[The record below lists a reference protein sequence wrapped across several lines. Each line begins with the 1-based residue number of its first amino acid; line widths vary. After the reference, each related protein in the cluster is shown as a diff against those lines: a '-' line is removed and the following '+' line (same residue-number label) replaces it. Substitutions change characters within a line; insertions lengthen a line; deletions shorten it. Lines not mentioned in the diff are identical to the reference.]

1 MSPAGS
7 SLIQLACFDLVAY
20 ITCLEPIYKPRALPR
35 RRGRQSFGP
44 FPPLFLRV
52 LSTPRDRPTNIRARE
67 PSSRLSV
74 RGFVRFFLFSFFSLI
89 IQRAPRLARVAFLR
103 AVARAPSRNPC
114 AFSFGNVASSHT
126 HTLSLSLSEP
136 RHTPSNSPVER
147 PLRDHLPYTSHGVQ
161 CRLCPIWVACLSC
174 KV

>member
-1 MSPAGS
+1 M
-7 SLIQLACFDLVAY
+7 
-20 ITCLEPIYKPRALPR
+20 PR

-44 FPPLFLRV
+44 ISPLPFRV
-52 LSTPRDRPTNIRARE
+52 LSTPCSRPTNIRARE

-74 RGFVRFFLFSFFSLI
+74 RGFVRFLFSFFSLI

-126 HTLSLSLSEP
+126 HTHSLSLSEP

-147 PLRDHLPYTSHGVQ
+147 PLRDHLPYSSPNSYQTSAQNLTIAESAFFPHIPDSSAGHSKL
-161 CRLCPIWVACLSC
+161 RLPQRG
-174 KV
+174 